1 MLWISSLQSR
11 PTFFCFL
18 YSPVGHVFLPRT
30 APEALLLV
38 LPTYR
43 TYWVFFAS
51 AKESG
56 RAASYNGGD
65 TAALA
70 DDSAAQES
78 ELAVDGAGLA
88 ALPSCAHI

>member
-1 MLWISSLQSR
+1 MLWISSLLSR

-18 YSPVGHVFLPRT
+18 YSPVGHVFLPTT

-38 LPTYR
+38 WSAYR
-43 TYWVFFAS
+43 TGFSLLLAE
-51 AKESG
+51 ESG
-56 RAASYNGGD
+56 HAASDNGGD
-65 TAALA
+65 TVALA
-70 DDSAAQES
+70 DDSAVQES